1 MFEITRP
8 PSQQLSRALG
18 GMLVHQ
24 AYQFALD
31 PTPQQQGALASHCG
45 AARYAFN
52 WALKLVQRRLDERGA
67 GLDVEVPWR
76 LPALRREWNRAKQ
89 QVAPWWWENSKEA
102 YNSGLDAL
110 ARACRTGRTP
120 RRAGE
125 GSPRRLPPAQGET
138 PHPADLPVH
147 HWRDP
152 CGTRPASCS
161 AAPHRADPH
170 PRVHQKARP
179 PAGSRYGPDPVS
191 DDLMHRRPLVRLV
204 HGRGPAPQP

>member
-1 MFEITRP
+1 
-8 PSQQLSRALG
+8 
-18 GMLVHQ
+18 MLVHQ

-89 QVAPWWWENSKEA
+89 RVAPWWWENSKEA

-120 RRAGE
+120 RRAG
-125 GSPRRLPPAQGET
+125 GR
-138 PHPADLPVH
+138 V
-147 HWRDP
+147 
-152 CGTRPASCS
+152 PASASPS
-161 AAPHRADPH
+161 ARRNTAPGR
-170 PRVHQKARP
+170 
-179 PAGSRYGPDPVS
+179 PAGS
-191 DDLMHRRPLVRLV
+191 PLARSVWNPT
-204 HGRGPAPQP
+204 GIM